1 MSGHIIRI
9 RPLSA
14 MISVVRTQTCVDGSC
29 LRCEIWIAVTQLDD
43 DQPVEICEARSLLPC
58 ASDLTDA
65 ERAAALRELARD
77 LRSRASS
84 DPRYATRR
92 LPEAA

>member
-1 MSGHIIRI
+1 
-9 RPLSA
+9 

>member
-1 MSGHIIRI
+1 MSTIVRI

-14 MISVVRTQTCVDGSC
+14 MITVMRTQTVDGSRVPC
-29 LRCEIWIAVTQLDD
+29 QIWIAVTQLDD
-43 DQPVEICEARSLLPC
+43 GHPVEMREARTLLPC
-58 ASDLTDA
+58 RSSLTA
-65 ERAAALRELARD
+65 EERDAALSGLARD

-84 DPRYATRR
+84 DPRYASRR

>member
-1 MSGHIIRI
+1 MSATLVRI
-9 RPLSA
+9 RPLAA
-14 MISVVRTQTCVDGSC
+14 MITVVRTQTVDGS
-29 LRCEIWIAVTQLDD
+29 RVPCEIQVSVMQLDD
-43 DQPVEICEARSLLPC
+43 GHPIEIHEARTLLPC
-58 ASDLTDA
+58 GSSLTA
-65 ERAAALRELARD
+65 EERAVALHGLAHD

>member
-1 MSGHIIRI
+1 MTTLVRI
-9 RPLSA
+9 RPLAA
-14 MISVVRTQTCVDGSC
+14 MITVVRTQTVDGA
-29 LRCEIWIAVTQLDD
+29 RVPCEIQITVVQLDD
-43 DQPVEICEARSLLPC
+43 GHPVEMHEACTLLPC
-58 ASDLTDA
+58 GASLTSE
-65 ERAAALRELARD
+65 ERAAALRELHYD

>member
-1 MSGHIIRI
+1 MTTLVRI
-9 RPLSA
+9 RPLAA
-14 MISVVRTQTCVDGSC
+14 MITVVRTQTVDGA
-29 LRCEIWIAVTQLDD
+29 RVPCEIQITVVQLDD
-43 DQPVEICEARSLLPC
+43 GHPVEMHEACTLLPC
-58 ASDLTDA
+58 GSSLTA
-65 ERAAALRELARD
+65 EERAAALRELHHD

>member
-1 MSGHIIRI
+1 MTTLVRI
-9 RPLSA
+9 RPLA
-14 MISVVRTQTCVDGSC
+14 TMITVVRTQTVDGSRVPC
-29 LRCEIWIAVTQLDD
+29 QIWVAVTQLDD
-43 DQPVEICEARSLLPC
+43 GQPIEIREARTLLPC
-58 ASDLTDA
+58 AGDLTVE
-65 ERAAALRELARD
+65 ERAAALHGLAHD